1 MLLGMRSPLL
11 SPGGGPSIPAGALFW
26 GSEELLWGAANY
38 ITWG

>member
-11 SPGGGPSIPAGALFW
+11 SGGGPSIPSGALTW
-26 GSEELLWGAANY
+26 GSDELLWGAANY